1 MPMSKWTN
9 EQRYL
14 AQSSMVRDALAAP
27 DHSLERLL
35 TLMREKGEAALY
47 LAGTRLD
54 NDFCFGSG
62 DLGMLL
68 SALPEDGAKAGEPGY
83 HPGSTEVYIT
93 FQGSL
98 ILECLEDKEVV
109 PKQSG
114 NNSVVVLPPGQCH
127 RVKSALQTKAASL

>member
-47 LAGTRLD
+47 LSGTRLD
-54 NDFCFGSG
+54 NDFCFGSE

-68 SALPEDGAKAGEPGY
+68 STLPEDGAKAGEPGY
-83 HPGSTEVYIT
+83 HPGSAEVYIT
-93 FQGSL
+93 FQGSVA
-98 ILECLEDKEVV
+98 LECLEDGIVV
-109 PKQSG
+109 SKRSG
-114 NNSVVVLPPGQCH
+114 DNVVVVLPPGQCH
-127 RVKSALQTKAASL
+127 RVKAATETHA